1 MIVTLNEQ
9 VLPATIVV
17 IFNNAILLIT
27 AVVVRLFVPP
37 QTENVPSAMDRPDG
51 KTSVKAT
58 PIKAVDVFGLSI
70 LKLRVVL
77 FPVKMGFAV
86 NDLAIIGGSITVRL
100 D

>member
-9 VLPATIVV
+9 LPPAAIVV
-17 IFNNAILLIT
+17 VFNNAIVLVA

-58 PIKAVDVFGLSI
+58 PIKAVDVFGLSR
-70 LKLRVVL
+70 LKLRVVV